1 MGILHTILLALVQG
15 LTEFLPISSS
25 AHLVLLPI
33 VMDWE
38 DQGLVM
44 DIAAHLGSLF
54 AVLFYFRHELGKL
67 ICGWLR
73 SFSSNKVKKN
83 KASDEDARLAW
94 LLLWASIPIL
104 VIALFVQFYLLPHM
118 RNAVVIGIASIVFGL
133 FLWHADKSGKQ
144 SRVNK
149 DLNVKDALMIGIAQA
164 FAFIPGASR
173 SGVTMTAGMWLGLT
187 RVEAARFSFLLAIPT
202 ILAAALYGSYRI
214 MLHELIIDWALALG
228 VVACSAVVAFLCIH
242 WFIKFVSKIGMLPF
256 VIYRIALGSL
266 LLFFYL

>member
-1 MGILHTILLALVQG
+1 MGALHAFLLAVVQG

-33 VMDWE
+33 VMEWR

-54 AVLFYFRHELGKL
+54 AVLFYFRHDLKKL
-67 ICGWLR
+67 INGWLQ
-73 SFSSNKVKKN
+73 SFGQSNTSN
-83 KASDEDARLAW
+83 EDARLAW
-94 LLLWASIPIL
+94 LILWATLPIFVVALL
-104 VIALFVQFYLLPHM
+104 VQAYLIPHM
-118 RNAVVIGIASIVFGL
+118 RNAVVIGIASIIFGL
-133 FLWHADKSGKQ
+133 LLWHADKTGKQ
-144 SRVNK
+144 ARHNK
-149 DLNVKDALMIGIAQA
+149 ELNTRDALLIGVAQA
-164 FAFIPGASR
+164 FALIPGASR

-202 ILAAALYGSYRI
+202 ILAASLYGTYKAT
-214 MLHELIIDWALALG
+214 LHEVVINWGLTLG
-228 VVACSAVVAFLCIH
+228 VIACSAIVAFLCIH

-256 VIYRIALGSL
+256 VIYRIALGTL